1 MLKKM
6 NTKVT
11 IAGVEFKNPIITA
24 SGTFGFGK
32 EYSEFYDISVL
43 GGICTKGL
51 TLERREGNKSP
62 RIAETNMGIINSV
75 GLQNPGIDGFIKEDV
90 PFLDSLDTVV
100 IANIAGN
107 TEQDYTALAEK
118 VSAIKAVDMVEL
130 NISCPNVKAGGMAFG
145 VLPQS
150 VENITKAVKKYC
162 KKPLIVKLSPN
173 VANIADNARSAENGG
188 ADAISLIN
196 TVAGM
201 AVDYRTRKPILANVS
216 GGLSG
221 PAIKPIALKMVHEA
235 YKAVK
240 IPIIGMGG
248 IMCAEDV
255 LEFMIVGASAV
266 QVGSAN
272 IFDPQAAQRIVNDLT
287 TVAKSCNIDNIS
299 DIVGT
304 LKWQ

>member
-1 MLKKM
+1 MSVKM
-6 NTKVT
+6 KVK
-11 IAGVEFKNPIITA
+11 IAGVEFKNPVITA

-32 EYSEFYDISVL
+32 EYNEFYDISAL

-62 RIAETNMGIINSV
+62 RIAETYMGIINSV
-75 GLQNPGIDGFIKEDV
+75 GLQNPGIDGFIEEDV

-100 IANIAGN
+100 IANIAGR
-107 TEQDYTALAEK
+107 TEEDYTALSER
-118 VSAIKAVDMVEL
+118 VSRLGAVDMVEL

-150 VENITKAVKKYC
+150 VENITRAVKKHC
-162 KKPLIVKLSPN
+162 SKPLIVKLSPN
-173 VANIADNARSAENGG
+173 VANIADNAAAAENGG

-201 AVDYRTRKPILANVS
+201 AIDYKTRKPILANVS

-221 PAIKPIALKMVHEA
+221 PAIKPIALKMVFEA

-248 IMCAEDV
+248 ITCAEDI
-255 LEFMIVGASAV
+255 LEFMIAGASAV

-272 IFDPQAAQRIVNDLT
+272 IFDPCAAFELVNDLT
-287 TVAKSCNIDNIS
+287 TLSESCNIKDINE
-299 DIVGT
+299 IVGT